1 MRLGLVQK
9 KIKAPS
15 KRRLP
20 VALEH
25 AQCQALLDAVRVPL
39 YRVVFEC
46 MYYSGLRIGEA
57 LSLTVD
63 DVDKA
68 HMTLRV
74 IGKGNKE
81 RLAPMSPALYHDLR
95 QAWRTHGTR
104 PWLFPNRRRT
114 GPVSFHTLQYAFR
127 SACEQAGLDSAL
139 VKPHVLRH
147 SFATRLH
154 EKGVPSETVRILLG
168 HSSVET
174 TKRYLHLLEASSD
187 KVSGALDTF
196 CAPLLK

>member
-1 MRLGLVQK
+1 
-9 KIKAPS
+9 
-15 KRRLP
+15 
-20 VALEH
+20 
-25 AQCQALLDAVRVPL
+25 
-39 YRVVFEC
+39 

-63 DVDKA
+63 SVDKA

-81 RLAPMSPALYHDLR
+81 RLAPLSQALYHDLR
-95 QAWRTHGTR
+95 QSWRTHSTR
-104 PWLFPNRRRT
+104 PWLFPNRRGT
-114 GPVSFHTLQYAFR
+114 GPVSTYTLQYAFR

-139 VKPHVLRH
+139 VKPHTLRH

-154 EKGVPSETVRILLG
+154 EQGIPSETVGILLG
-168 HSSVET
+168 HSSLET

-187 KVSGALDTF
+187 KVTGALDAF
-196 CAPLLK
+196 CTSTMR

>member
-1 MRLGLVQK
+1 MGFVQK
-9 KIKAPS
+9 KIKAPA
-15 KRRLP
+15 KHRLP

-25 AQCQALLDAVRVPL
+25 AQCEALFAAVRVPL

-57 LSLTVD
+57 VSLTVD
-63 DVDKA
+63 CVDAEHKR
-68 HMTLRV
+68 LRV

-81 RLAPMSPALYHDLR
+81 RLAPLSEALYHDLR
-95 QAWRTHGTR
+95 QAWSTHRTR

-114 GPVSFHTLQYAFR
+114 GPVSMYTLLHAFH
-127 SACEQAGLDSAL
+127 SACEQASLDSAL
-139 VKPHVLRH
+139 VKPHTLRH

-154 EKGVPSETVRILLG
+154 EQGIPSETVRILLG

-187 KVSGALDTF
+187 KVSGALDSF
-196 CAPLLK
+196 CKPSMR

>member
-1 MRLGLVQK
+1 M
-9 KIKAPS
+9 KAPA
-15 KRRLP
+15 KHRLP

-25 AQCQALLDAVRVPL
+25 AQCEALLWAVRMPL

-57 LSLTVD
+57 MSLTVD
-63 DVDKA
+63 CVDA
-68 HMTLRV
+68 EHRTLRI

-81 RLAPMSPALYHDLR
+81 RLAPLSDALYRDLR
-95 QAWRTHGTR
+95 QAWSTHRTR

-114 GPVSFHTLQYAFR
+114 GPVNAHTLQYAFR
-127 SACEQAGLDSAL
+127 SACEQAGLDSAQ
-139 VKPHVLRH
+139 VKPHTLRH

-154 EKGVPSETVRILLG
+154 EQGLPSETVRILLG

-187 KVSGALDTF
+187 KVSGALDSF
-196 CAPLLK
+196 CNPSMR

>member
-1 MRLGLVQK
+1 MGLVQK
-9 KIKAPS
+9 KIKAPA
-15 KRRLP
+15 KHRLP

-25 AQCQALLDAVRVPL
+25 AQCEKLFAAVRVPL
-39 YRVVFEC
+39 YRVLFEC

-57 LSLTVD
+57 VSLTVD
-63 DVDKA
+63 CVDA
-68 HMTLRV
+68 EHMTLRV

-81 RLAPMSPALYHDLR
+81 RLAPLSEALYHDLR
-95 QAWRTHGTR
+95 QAWRTHGTK
-104 PWLFPNRRRT
+104 PWLFPNRQRT
-114 GPVSFHTLQYAFR
+114 GPVNVHTLECAFR
-127 SACEQAGLDSAL
+127 NACEQADLDSAL
-139 VKPHVLRH
+139 VKPHTLRH

-154 EKGVPSETVRILLG
+154 EQGIPSETVRILLG

-196 CAPLLK
+196 CVPLLK